1 MLITTLTILSLR
13 KRDRERERNRE
24 TEREIETVRK
34 GQKEKD
40 KEKETERKREKEK
53 VKEKETERKK
63 DGNNR
68 KKRQKERDREKR
80 EKKETESRVLKAYN
94 PQSWARDNV
103 FLLRDKRPRITAIK
117 TVFHIVRLS
126 QQLTR
131 VPSTLNHCPPL
142 PLYPRDTA
150 VDACAQHTEPLSLS
164 PPISPGY
171 SSWR

>member
-1 MLITTLTILSLR
+1 MEITE
-13 KRDRERERNRE
+13 KRDR
-24 TEREIETVRK
+24 K
-34 GQKEKD
+34 
-40 KEKETERKREKEK
+40 KETERK
-53 VKEKETERKK
+53 ER
-63 DGNNR
+63 
-68 KKRQKERDREKR
+68 
-80 EKKETESRVLKAYN
+80 KKETESRVLKAYN

-103 FLLRDKRPRITAIK
+103 SLLRDKRPRITAIK